1 MIDTYIFKPGDWVM
15 VEDEFA
21 VVESIFPVYYE
32 SFDETDESIKVGDYK
47 HTIISY
53 HTFCN
58 LNGRV
63 LSSKAQMKYLDFCK
77 WIKPMTEDQRSLLEN
92 IKAKK
97 AIAFTKWEGK
107 CKETTDYIS
116 IDIKTQKGHASK
128 ALSKFRKSTRQLPDR
143 FTYSDLQTILNLI
156 PEIEANSVADSES
169 SDKDYISFE
178 LCYILKEQK
187 GKCLSF
193 YKIRNFD
200 CTEDLSSVMNFEFLF
215 ISMYQLV
222 VLYNKEKNLE
232 ELTALATKL
241 KKTFFALTNR
251 DFENDPLAKDF
262 YKHSPRTVYTPE
274 EAYSAIADFLTRNA
288 DALCAKDF
296 IESVRK
302 RDKEIINLYYRQ
314 PDAEN

>member
-1 MIDTYIFKPGDWVM
+1 MKDKNIFKPGDWIM

-21 VVESIFPVYYE
+21 MVESVFPAYYE
-32 SFDETDESIKVGDYK
+32 PFDKTDEEEKVGDYK

-63 LSSKAQMKYLDFCK
+63 LSSKAQIKYLEFCE
-77 WIKPMTEDQRSLLEN
+77 WIKPLTESQRATLES

-97 AIAFTKWEGK
+97 ASGFAKWEEK
-107 CKETTDYIS
+107 CKAATDYLS
-116 IDIKTQKGHASK
+116 IDVNAQKGQARK
-128 ALSKFRKSTRQLPDR
+128 ALSKLRKAAKQLPDR
-143 FTYSDLQTILNLI
+143 FTYSDLQAILDSI
-156 PEIEANSVADSES
+156 PELEVNSATASES
-169 SDKDYISFE
+169 TAKDHISFE

-215 ISMYQLV
+215 ASMYQLV
-222 VLYNKEKNLE
+222 VLYNKERNSE
-232 ELTALATKL
+232 ELTALAAKL
-241 KKTFFALTNR
+241 KKTFFALVNK
-251 DFENDPLAKDF
+251 DFENNPLAKDF

-274 EAYSAIADFLTRNA
+274 EAYSTIADFLTRNT

-296 IESVRK
+296 IESVGK
-302 RDKEIINLYYRQ
+302 RDKEIINLYCRQ

>member
-1 MIDTYIFKPGDWVM
+1 MNTFKPGQWIM

-32 SFDETDESIKVGDYK
+32 SFDETDEDTKVGDYK

-63 LSSKAQMKYLDFCK
+63 LSSKAQMKYLDFCE
-77 WIKPMTEDQRSLLEN
+77 WIKPMTEDQRALLES

-107 CKETTDYIS
+107 CKDATDYIS
-116 IDIKTQKGHASK
+116 IEVEIPKGQASK
-128 ALSKFRKSTRQLPDR
+128 VLSKLRKATKQLPDR
-143 FTYSDLQTILNLI
+143 FSYSDLQTIMDSI
-156 PEIEANSVADSES
+156 PEIKANSVADNDSV
-169 SDKDYISFE
+169 KDDISFE

-200 CTEDLSSVMNFEFLF
+200 CTEDLSSVMNYELLF

-222 VLYNKEKNLE
+222 VLYNKEKNSE
-232 ELTALATKL
+232 ELTALAEKL
-241 KKTFFALTNR
+241 KKTLFSLFNL

-262 YKHSPRTVYTPE
+262 YKHSPKTVYTPE
-274 EAYSAIADFLTRNA
+274 EAYSTIADFLTRNA

-302 RDKEIINLYYRQ
+302 RDKEIVNLYCRQ